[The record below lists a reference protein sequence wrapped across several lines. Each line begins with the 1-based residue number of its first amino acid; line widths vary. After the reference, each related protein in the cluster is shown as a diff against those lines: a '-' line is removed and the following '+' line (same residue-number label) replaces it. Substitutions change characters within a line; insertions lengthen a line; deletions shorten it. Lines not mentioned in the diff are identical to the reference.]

1 MFSVIICSGTLA
13 RLARLRSLDR
23 ENTKAL
29 LWKVRWWRSKRC
41 KITDFEKLV
50 TWMKLE
56 WSLTG
61 TARDIWRWQLCCLWP
76 TCTNKAGL
84 LTAWGIFQQRQCRSQ
99 SYPKDLPETYSVGFW
114 WFSDMFFFCLF
125 AFFMKLASYSYWW
138 NAPWP
143 RCGRCRHSGSVW
155 VCGLMYWHGIN
166 RYLTQLT
173 VDFRMSF
180 SLPNGCAGTCL
191 MTGRL
196 LFEASGEPGQHLISA
211 CMLANWE
218 TYLDSRWFCQIPEK
232 TGIKHPAMFLAFS
245 FVVITVISAKY
256 WLQTNPGCLASHGF
270 VARWTASLQRRMCLP

>member
-23 ENTKAL
+23 ESTKAL

-41 KITDFEKLV
+41 KITDLEQLV

-114 WFSDMFFFCLF
+114 WFSDMFFLF
-125 AFFMKLASYSYWW
+125 VCIFMKLASYSYWW

-180 SLPNGCAGTCL
+180 SLPKWLRWNLSHDRQTSFWSFWRTRTTSHFSLYAG
-191 MTGRL
+191 
-196 LFEASGEPGQHLISA
+196 
-211 CMLANWE
+211 
-218 TYLDSRWFCQIPEK
+218 
-232 TGIKHPAMFLAFS
+232 
-245 FVVITVISAKY
+245 
-256 WLQTNPGCLASHGF
+256 
-270 VARWTASLQRRMCLP
+270 